1 MAEKTDVG
9 TKVLP
14 ITEDVAEI
22 FRAIIEGRNIPKV
35 EKSIDGYNGFLFY
48 DDNGMPLV
56 AMHTQTNELP
66 VPNHFCQL

>member
-14 ITEDVAEI
+14 ITEDVGEI

-48 DDNGMPLV
+48 DDREYRFVGK
-56 AMHTQTNELP
+56 
-66 VPNHFCQL
+66 PNVIIVI